1 MKLEGLKE
9 LVKEELKRALGD
21 IQNTPLEKLEAGTY
35 KVEYI
40 TEDPVEGGPDL
51 PGSVTKSFTKEDFE
65 NSSKYFETLAKQIK
79 KKLDN
84 LIDSKNVEQQ
94 RIAGELKLM
103 NNKRKLSKYS
113 R

>member
-1 MKLEGLKE
+1 MKLDGLKE

-35 KVEYI
+35 KVDYI

-65 NSSKYFETLAKQIK
+65 NSTRKQPSNFWMDVAIDAEENARIYKIK
-79 KKLDN
+79 QVTK
-84 LIDSKNVEQQ
+84 V
-94 RIAGELKLM
+94 
-103 NNKRKLSKYS
+103 
-113 R
+113 

>member
-1 MKLEGLKE
+1 MHPAILEIRANMLDLLSFIGKLGEVDDDTSNLKGMVDNIAE
-9 LVKEELKRALGD
+9 KRKNLKNVL
-21 IQNTPLEKLEAGTY
+21 
-35 KVEYI
+35 
-40 TEDPVEGGPDL
+40 TENEFKD
-51 PGSVTKSFTKEDFE
+51 
-65 NSSKYFETLAKQIK
+65 SSKYFDAMAKQIQ

-84 LIDSKNVEQQ
+84 LIDRKTIDQK